1 MNNIIDTLL
10 HNAIVLTMDAEM
22 STYEPG
28 AVGIAGDKI
37 VAIGPDE
44 EILQNYQAHETIDCQ
59 GKVLMPGLV
68 NAHTH
73 VPMTLLRGLEDDSRL
88 DVWLLGYMMP
98 VEREFVSPEFVRLGT
113 SLACV
118 ELIRSGV
125 TCFADM
131 YYFEEDV
138 AQATADAG
146 LRAVCSQTVMKF
158 QTPDA
163 DFYEESIASARA
175 FIERW
180 KDHPL
185 IVPSVAPHAPFT
197 CTEEILRQTAELAV
211 EFDVPLHIHLAET
224 ATEVENMRQEHD
236 MPVIPYVKKHNIFD
250 AKVLAA
256 HCVHIDDGE
265 IHTLEHHH
273 AGVAHNPSSN
283 LKLASG
289 FAPVTAMLERGVNVG
304 IGTDGPASNND
315 LDMFEEIRLASFIAK
330 GASGDP
336 TALPAS
342 LVLQM
347 ATRIGAQALFIDDIT
362 GSLEPGKRA
371 DLILIDL
378 ATLHNSPRFRR
389 NTDGIYA
396 QIVYAA
402 KSNDVTDTMVN
413 GKWLMRER
421 QMLTIQETELLN
433 QAAEYAVQIDK
444 FLIEREHSVL
454 SKLIAIGGA
463 SEVESFEVQVK
474 VQIQETGSVL
484 EAVNKADIE
493 ILHYRHY
500 HEYDTYFSFQDP
512 KQGYLRY
519 REDEYIDESGEVSNV
534 RYRLTLIGPE
544 REQHFPSDV
553 LLSRSRFIAPATHS
567 LRFYREYF
575 KPIDEVFIE
584 KDRVRWRILFR
595 GTEFYINLDRVDAPE
610 LGYFLEV
617 KSRTW
622 SKVDAEHKATIASEL
637 LQFLGAAVDGQV
649 TADYIEIIAP
659 NAVQP

>member
-1 MNNIIDTLL
+1 
-10 HNAIVLTMDAEM
+10 
-22 STYEPG
+22 
-28 AVGIAGDKI
+28 
-37 VAIGPDE
+37 
-44 EILQNYQAHETIDCQ
+44 
-59 GKVLMPGLV
+59 
-68 NAHTH
+68 
-73 VPMTLLRGLEDDSRL
+73 
-88 DVWLLGYMMP
+88 
-98 VEREFVSPEFVRLGT
+98 
-113 SLACV
+113 
-118 ELIRSGV
+118 
-125 TCFADM
+125 
-131 YYFEEDV
+131 
-138 AQATADAG
+138 
-146 LRAVCSQTVMKF
+146 
-158 QTPDA
+158 
-163 DFYEESIASARA
+163 
-175 FIERW
+175 
-180 KDHPL
+180 
-185 IVPSVAPHAPFT
+185 
-197 CTEEILRQTAELAV
+197 
-211 EFDVPLHIHLAET
+211 
-224 ATEVENMRQEHD
+224 
-236 MPVIPYVKKHNIFD
+236 
-250 AKVLAA
+250 
-256 HCVHIDDGE
+256 
-265 IHTLEHHH
+265 
-273 AGVAHNPSSN
+273 
-283 LKLASG
+283 
-289 FAPVTAMLERGVNVG
+289 MLERGVNVG

-347 ATRIGAQALFIDDIT
+347 ATRIGAQALFIGDIT

-389 NTDGIYA
+389 DPDGIYA

-433 QAAEYAVQIDK
+433 QAAEYAMQIDK

-474 VQIQETGSVL
+474 VQIQETGSVM
-484 EAVNKADIE
+484 EAVKKADIE

-519 REDEYIDESGEVSNV
+519 REDEYIDESGEVSDV

-595 GTEFYINLDRVDAPE
+595 GTEYYINLDRVDSPE

>member
-1 MNNIIDTLL
+1 MNKIIDTLL

-138 AQATADAG
+138 ARATADAG

-389 NTDGIYA
+389 NADGIYA

-544 REQHFPSDV
+544 REQHFPSAV

>member
-22 STYEPG
+22 STHEPG

-37 VAIGPDE
+37 VAIGPE
-44 EILQNYQAHETIDCQ
+44 EELLQNYQAHETIDCQ

-118 ELIRSGV
+118 ELIQSGV

-163 DFYEESIASARA
+163 DFYEESLASART

-256 HCVHIDDGE
+256 HCVHIDEGE

-347 ATRIGAQALFIDDIT
+347 ATRIGAQALFIGDIT

-389 NTDGIYA
+389 DPDGIYA

-433 QAAEYAVQIDK
+433 QAAEYAMQIDK

-474 VQIQETGSVL
+474 VQIQETGSVM
-484 EAVNKADIE
+484 EAVKKADIE

-519 REDEYIDESGEVSNV
+519 REDEYIDESGEVSDV

-595 GTEFYINLDRVDAPE
+595 GTEYYINLDRVDSPE